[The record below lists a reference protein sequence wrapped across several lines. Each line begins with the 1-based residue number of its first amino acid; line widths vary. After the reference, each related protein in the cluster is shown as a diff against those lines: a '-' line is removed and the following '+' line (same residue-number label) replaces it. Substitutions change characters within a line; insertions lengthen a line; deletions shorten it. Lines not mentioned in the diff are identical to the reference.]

1 MRFTWRKFMFWW
13 RRAQLERELQEELE
27 LHAELA
33 QNPKRMGNLTLA
45 QEQSREFW
53 SFSAVEHLLQDA
65 RYALRGLRKAPG
77 FSLVA
82 ILSLAL
88 GIAGSTA
95 IFSMVNALLLR
106 PLPFREPERLLRI
119 TNLHP
124 KAILAYFQQRCRT
137 LEIASVSPGFEWNL
151 TGGGPAT
158 RITGSIASVNLFSVL
173 GVRAERGRTFEAG
186 EERPG
191 QDGVVILSHRL
202 WKNKFAGGDVIGR
215 TITLA
220 GMPRRVVGI
229 LPANFALPSARVDV
243 WIPAR
248 MDPSVMA
255 DYWGGNF
262 VPLIARLR
270 PGATLAQTRGEMKAL
285 AEGIWKL
292 FPFPMPRR
300 FNADSTVISLQTDLA
315 GDARSRLLILLCAVG
330 AVLAIACANV
340 ASLLLARG
348 ITRRKEIAMRAAVG
362 AGRSRIV
369 RQLLTESAVLAVVSG
384 AAGVMLS
391 GAALSLFRTVAPAD
405 LPGLVDSGFDWRVG
419 VFAAALS
426 LAVGLVF
433 GIVPAW
439 SAGKLDLMEAMK
451 TGSQRSTAPAWL
463 ALRGWLIAGEIA
475 LTLVLVMGAGL
486 LVKSLY
492 GLLTVNP
499 GFSMERIVTLKISPN
514 DSFCRNREACV
525 AFYTR
530 LLDQARAVPGAAG
543 VALVNTLPLDGGL
556 PAIAADVEDH
566 PKTADFPAPMLW
578 TGAISPNYLEL
589 MHIPLLS
596 GRAFTNAD
604 AAGAEPVILV
614 SASTAQRFWPGVNPI
629 GKHIKS
635 VNETKWRTIIG
646 VVADVRQFNLADRSP
661 SAISG
666 SIYMPYAQATGTGDR
681 IPAVMNLLIKTT
693 GEETAASEIRR
704 IAIDANPEVPI
715 GRLVPLKQIAGNS
728 IAGLRS
734 TACIFLGF
742 AAMAL
747 LLASIGIYGLI
758 SYSVSQR
765 TYEIGVRMAT
775 GATNASI
782 VRLILAQGLRVTFFG
797 IAAGIAVSFLL
808 TRFLSGLLFR
818 VTATDPI
825 IFLSVCLFLTMVA
838 LAASSLPAWR
848 ASRIDPIRVLRVE

>member
-1 MRFTWRKFMFWW
+1 MFWW
-13 RRAQLERELQEELE
+13 RRAQLERELREELE
-27 LHAELA
+27 FHAELTRDA
-33 QNPKRMGNLTLA
+33 RRMGNLTLA

-95 IFSMVNALLLR
+95 IFSIVNALLLR

-137 LEIASVSPGFEWNL
+137 LEIASVSPGFELNL
-151 TGGGPAT
+151 TGEGPPT
-158 RITGSIASVNLFSVL
+158 RITGSVVSVNLFSLL
-173 GVRAERGRTFEAG
+173 GVHAERGRTFEVS

-191 QDGVVILSHRL
+191 QDGVAILSHRL
-202 WKNKFAGGDVIGR
+202 WKNKFDGADVIGR
-215 TITLA
+215 TIALA
-220 GMPRRVVGI
+220 GVPRRVVGV
-229 LPANFALPSARVDV
+229 LPANFALPSATVDI

-248 MDPSVMA
+248 MDPAVMK
-255 DYWGGNF
+255 DYWGSIF
-262 VPLIARLR
+262 APLIARLR
-270 PGATLAQTRGEMKAL
+270 PGATLEQARGEIKAL
-285 AEGIWKL
+285 SANLWKL

-369 RQLLTESAVLAVVSG
+369 RQLLTESAVLALASG

-405 LPGLVDSGFDWRVG
+405 LPGLIHSGFDWRVG

-451 TGSQRSTAPAWL
+451 TGSQRSRAPAWL

-475 LTLVLVMGAGL
+475 LTLALVTGAGL

-578 TGAISPNYLEL
+578 TGAISPNYLDL

-614 SASTAQRFWPGVNPI
+614 SASTAQRFWPGINPI

-635 VNETKWRTIIG
+635 VDEKKWRTIVG
-646 VVADVRQFNLADRSP
+646 VVADVRQFDLADRSP

-666 SIYMPYAQATGTGDR
+666 SIYTPYAQAGAADR
-681 IPAVMNLLIKTT
+681 IPAVMNLLIKTS
-693 GEETAASEIRR
+693 GEGTAASEIRR
-704 IAIDANPEVPI
+704 IAMDANPEVPI
-715 GRLVPLKQIAGNS
+715 GRLVPLKQIANNS

-734 TACIFLGF
+734 TIWIFLGF

-747 LLASIGIYGLI
+747 LLAAIGIYGLI

-775 GATNASI
+775 GATNASV
-782 VRLILAQGLRVTFFG
+782 VRLILAQGLRVTFVG
-797 IAAGIAVSFLL
+797 LAAGIAVSFLL

-825 IFLSVCLFLTMVA
+825 IFLCVCLFLLMVA
-838 LAASSLPAWR
+838 FAASSIPAWR
-848 ASRIDPIRVLRVE
+848 ASRIDPVRVLRVE